1 MMDNQEMIACIE
13 TVKSCKQCPLYVTR
27 NQVVFGSGNWEA
39 PIFLIGEAPG
49 FEEDKTGVAFVG
61 KSGQLLEKI
70 LQACNFNREKHV
82 FMSNVVKCRPP
93 HNRLPAPN
101 EQKACLP
108 YLEKQIEL
116 IHPQIIVTLGSTAL
130 KALFG
135 QEMRITRERGNWK
148 LWQNYW
154 VMPTFHPSA
163 LLRNP
168 ELKRAT
174 WEDFKKVIV
183 KFREQVNQKHECK
196 YV

>member
-1 MMDNQEMIACIE
+1 MRVTEMDKLRDEVEHC
-13 TVKSCKQCPLYVTR
+13 TKCPLYHSR
-27 NQVVFGSGNWEA
+27 KQVVFGSGNPEA

-70 LQACNFNREKHV
+70 LLACNFNREKHV
-82 FMSNVVKCRPP
+82 FMSNIVKCRPP
-93 HNRLPAPN
+93 QNRVPATV
-101 EQKACLP
+101 EQAACLP

-116 IHPQIIVTLGSTAL
+116 VHPQIIVTLGSTAL
-130 KALFG
+130 KGLFG
-135 QEMRITRERGNWK
+135 ENLRITRERGNWK
-148 LWQNYW
+148 LWQNYL

-168 ELKRAT
+168 NLKRDT

-183 KFREQVNQKHECK
+183 KYREIVDQNHFCK
-196 YV
+196 YI